1 MKRYILFRFS
11 NFYPSGGMND
21 VEGHYDTMED
31 ALDYVNWCKSSDA
44 DWGEHYQVLD
54 TVTRLTTHL

>member
-21 VEGHYDTMED
+21 VEGHYDTLEE
-31 ALDYVNWCKSSDA
+31 AKEYVEENFEA
-44 DWGEHYQVLD
+44 EEWGENYHVLD
-54 TVTRLTTHL
+54 TVTRTTIYL

>member
-21 VEGHYDTMED
+21 VEGHYDTLEE
-31 ALDYVNWCKSSDA
+31 ATDYVNECKEGD
-44 DWGEHYQVLD
+44 DWGEHYHILD
-54 TVTRLTTHL
+54 TVTRKTIYL

>member
-21 VEGHYDTMED
+21 VEGHYDTMEE
-31 ALDYVNWCKSSDA
+31 ALDYVNECKEDD
-44 DWGEHYQVLD
+44 DWGENYHILD
-54 TVTRLTTHL
+54 TVTRLTTSL

>member
-21 VEGHYDTMED
+21 VEGHYDTLEE
-31 ALDYVNWCKSSDA
+31 ATDYVNECKEDD
-44 DWGEHYQVLD
+44 DWAEHYHVLD